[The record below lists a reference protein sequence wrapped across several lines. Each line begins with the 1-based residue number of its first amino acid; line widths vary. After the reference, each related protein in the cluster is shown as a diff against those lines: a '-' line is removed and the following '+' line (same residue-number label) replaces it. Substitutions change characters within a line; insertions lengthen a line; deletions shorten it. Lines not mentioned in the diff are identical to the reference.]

1 MILSHSKKFIFQ
13 RTKKTAGTSIEVYF
27 QPWCTT
33 PEHNKATDKYNEAV
47 TDQGIVG
54 SRSRPYNTFYD
65 HMPVRELRS
74 KLGDKI
80 WKEYFKFCSVRN
92 PWDKAVSRFYWETRN
107 VKYDSM
113 PFTEVQRL
121 FNLFVRRHL
130 KILWD
135 DKLMYIDDGQ
145 HWMDFYVRYENL
157 HEDLETVCERLDIPW
172 QPNRLGQF
180 KSGIRYHNNPYQ
192 DYYTDDFV
200 YGTVV
205 KHSKFEI
212 DHFGYTF

>member
-1 MILSHSKKFIFQ
+1 MLLSHSKKFIFQ

-54 SRSRPYNTFYD
+54 SRSRPYNKFYD

-74 KLGDKI
+74 KLGEDI
-80 WKEYFKFCSVRN
+80 WQNYFKFCSIRN
-92 PWDKAVSRFYWETRN
+92 PWDKAVSRFYWETRR
-107 VKYDSM
+107 VKYEGM
-113 PFTEVQRL
+113 LFTEVQRL

-145 HWMDFYVRYENL
+145 PCMNFYVRYEHL
-157 HEDLETVCERLDIPW
+157 HKDLETVCNHLDIPW
-172 QPNRLGQF
+172 QPERLGQF
-180 KSGIRYHNNPYQ
+180 KGGIRVHNNPYQ
-192 DYYTDDFV
+192 DYYTDQFV
-200 YGTVV
+200 IDTVV
-205 KHSKFEI
+205 RHSKFEI
-212 DHFGYTF
+212 DNFGYTF

>member
-13 RTKKTAGTSIEVYF
+13 RTKKTAGTSIEIYF

-33 PEHNKATDKYNEAV
+33 PERNELTDKYNEAV

-54 SRSRPYNTFYD
+54 SRSRPYDKFYD
-65 HMPVRELRS
+65 HMPWYQVMNLIGKPLWDS
-74 KLGDKI
+74 
-80 WKEYFKFCSVRN
+80 YFKFCSIRN
-92 PWDKAVSRFYWETRN
+92 PWDKVVSRFYWETKN
-107 VKYDSM
+107 VNYADM

-121 FNLFVRRHL
+121 FNLFVRSHL
-130 KILWD
+130 RVLWD
-135 DKLMYIDDGQ
+135 DKDMYIDQGRTQ
-145 HWMDFYVRYENL
+145 LDFHIRYEHL

-172 QPNRLGQF
+172 QPERLGQF
-180 KSGIRYHNNPYQ
+180 KSGIRYHTNPYQ

-205 KHSKFEI
+205 RHSKFEI